1 MRAIFRNIFFV
12 LCLVFS
18 VGKAQDS
25 LLVLQSITIQGANKT
40 KEKTVLREM
49 SIQAGDSIPSS
60 ELDSVMTRNRNN
72 VYNLS
77 LFNSVDFNYITE
89 SGKIYLIILI
99 RERWYIEPIVHAN
112 LEERYIGE
120 WFRNLDLDRAVLG
133 AGINWKNLTG
143 YNDQLYLYLQEG
155 YDREIS
161 ASFRRPFLFPNQQID
176 FQINYSYTEKKEI
189 ELRTNYAARPLI
201 PEDGQLLFRL
211 PGDRIRFDQNA
222 WLHLTKRFDPLNRL
236 SLSVGYLHYQVNDT
250 VNRIN
255 PVYLS
260 NDGDREYYP
269 KIRLS
274 FNRDYRDWKS
284 FPLTGHRLSVN
295 LEQSGLGFLSTT
307 NFLRLYGSYSR
318 FYPIRKRWN
327 YAWSF
332 WGTYTAG
339 KKIPYFDKVFIGT
352 GNYLR
357 GFEPFVISGTSVAVI
372 QQEMRFALIPRQ
384 IVRFPYWKAKNQD
397 KDLLRKFRDFPI
409 AVYWVF
415 FVDAGMMRDD
425 SHNNMDP
432 YFKNKPLIGF
442 GTGLNFL
449 TLYDHFLRI
458 ELSRNT
464 LYNARAGYYFNLTG
478 RIAIR

>member
-1 MRAIFRNIFFV
+1 MRSIFSNIF
-12 LCLVFS
+12 LGILLS
-18 VGKAQDS
+18 LSALKAQDS
-25 LLVLQSITIQGANKT
+25 LLVLKSITIQGVHKT

-49 SIQAGDSIPSS
+49 SIREGDSIPLA
-60 ELDSVMTRNRNN
+60 ELDSVMERNRFN
-72 VYNLS
+72 VYNLA

-89 SGKIYLIILI
+89 TGKVYLIILV

-133 AGINWKNLTG
+133 AGLNWKNLTG
-143 YNDQLYLYLQEG
+143 YNDQLYLYMQAG

-161 ASFRRPFLFPNQQID
+161 TYFRRPFIFPKQQID
-176 FQINYSYTEKKEI
+176 LQVNYSYTEKKEI
-189 ELRTNYAARPLI
+189 ELRTNYAARPAI
-201 PEDGQLLFRL
+201 PEDGQFLFRL

-222 WLHLTKRFDPLNRL
+222 WLHLTKRFNPLNRL
-236 SLSVGYLHYQVNDT
+236 SLSLGYMYSQVNDT
-250 VNRIN
+250 VIQIN
-255 PVYLS
+255 PSYLT
-260 NDGDREYYP
+260 GDKDKEYYP

-284 FPLTGHRLSVN
+284 FPLDGYRLSIN
-295 LEQSGLGFLSTT
+295 LEQSGLGLLSTT
-307 NFLRLYGSYSR
+307 QFFRAYGSYSH
-318 FYPIRKRWN
+318 FYPITRRWN

-332 WGTYTAG
+332 WGSYTLG
-339 KKIPYFDKVFIGT
+339 KYIPYFDKVFIGT

-357 GFEPFVISGTSVAVI
+357 GFEPFVISGTSVAVV

-384 IVRFPYWKAKNQD
+384 IIRFPYWKARNQD

-409 AVYWVF
+409 AIYWVVF
-415 FVDAGMMRDD
+415 ADAGMMRDD
-425 SHNNMDP
+425 SHNNLDP
-432 YFKNKPLIGF
+432 YFKNKPLIGY

-458 ELSRNT
+458 EVSRNT
-464 LYNARAGYYFNLTG
+464 IYNARTGYYFNLTG